1 MPHSVV
7 EYDDVDPVGGGRH
20 FLHDA
25 LGCST
30 LGVSVLDVEAGWS
43 GEAHDHAADGQEV
56 YALVEGEATVTVG
69 DETVSMSAGD
79 ALRVDPTA
87 TRRIDAD
94 ADADSLFVVAGAS

>member
-20 FLHDA
+20 FLYDA
-25 LGCST
+25 

-56 YALVEGEATVTVG
+56 YVLVEGEVTVTVG

-79 ALRVDPTA
+79 ALGVDPTA

-94 ADADSLFVVAGAS
+94 ADSLFVVAGAA